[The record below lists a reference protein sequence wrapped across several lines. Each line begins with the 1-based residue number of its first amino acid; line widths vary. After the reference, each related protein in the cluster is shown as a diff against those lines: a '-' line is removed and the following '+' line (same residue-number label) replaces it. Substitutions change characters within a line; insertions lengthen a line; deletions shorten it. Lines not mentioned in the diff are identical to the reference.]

1 MKITYIYYIIF
12 FSIIS
17 CNREPEQP
25 INPNNQK
32 FEKIESYLQ
41 AVCDTVPGISIAI
54 TEGPNIVYSKSFGVK
69 NVQTKEK
76 LTLAN
81 TFHVASISKTF
92 TATAVMQLAEKGR
105 IDIDQP
111 VITYLPYFKLKDDRY
126 KTITVKQM
134 LNHTSGMLDISNA
147 EDEKD
152 YEWDK
157 AFSDEGAL
165 ERYTRSLDS
174 SGMQSAPGEKFH
186 YSNIAYDVL
195 GDLVAKVSGMSF
207 EKYVKDHIL
216 SPLEMNESSFYYP
229 EIKKDLRTS
238 PHKGNPPLVREIYP
252 YNRMHAPSSTLNSN
266 VLELSHWAIANMYEG
281 QYKGKQIISSATFS
295 KMTTPTVFVPDFNAE
310 IGLSWFLLPYKG
322 HRTFLHDGGDIGYR
336 SMLALVPEKKL
347 GIVLLSNTDNIDINA
362 VYFKILDILLDE
374 TNQ

>member
-1 MKITYIYYIIF
+1 MKTTYIYYILF
-12 FSIIS
+12 LFIIS
-17 CNREPEQP
+17 CNRAPEE
-25 INPNNQK
+25 ISNTENQK
-32 FEKIESYLQ
+32 FQKIESYLK
-41 AVCDTVPGISIAI
+41 AVSDTVPGISIAI
-54 TEGPNIVYSKSFGVK
+54 TEGPNIPYCQSFGFK
-69 NVQTKEK
+69 NIQTKEK
-76 LTLAN
+76 LTLTN

-92 TATAVMQLAEKGR
+92 TATAVMQLAEQGK

-111 VITYLPYFKLKDDRY
+111 IITYLPYFKLKDERY

-165 ERYTRSLDS
+165 ERYTKSLAVS
-174 SGMQSAPGEKFH
+174 AMQSTPGETFH

-195 GDLVAKVSGMSF
+195 GDLIAKVSGVSF
-207 EKYVKDHIL
+207 EKYIKDNIL
-216 SPLEMNESSFYYP
+216 NPLEMGESSFYYP
-229 EIKKDLRTS
+229 EIKNGLRTS

-266 VLELSHWAIANMYEG
+266 VLELSHWAIANIYKG
-281 QYKGKQIISSATFS
+281 KYKGKQIISSVTFS
-295 KMTTPTVFVPDFNAE
+295 KMTAPTTYVPDFNAE
-310 IGLSWFLLPYKG
+310 MGLSWFILPYKG
-322 HRTFLHDGGDIGYR
+322 YKTILHDGGDIGYR
-336 SMLALVPEKKL
+336 SMLALIPEKEL
-347 GIVLLSNTDNIDINA
+347 GIVLLSNTDNIDINT

-374 TNQ
+374 TK